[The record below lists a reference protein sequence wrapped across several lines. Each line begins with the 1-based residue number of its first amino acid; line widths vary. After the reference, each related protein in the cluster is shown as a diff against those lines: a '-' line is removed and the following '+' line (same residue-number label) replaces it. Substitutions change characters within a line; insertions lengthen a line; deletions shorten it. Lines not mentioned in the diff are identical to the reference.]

1 MNISLPKTTLAV
13 IAMVLCIPLFG
24 QRDTTL
30 TIAAGETAEISF
42 NHYKRMRY
50 GLGITQ
56 PPQNGTATDPTLL
69 SGDLYQIRYQPDHGF
84 YGTDV
89 FSFSY
94 MECISRFSCRREV
107 TVTVVVE
114 KNTVVANMDL
124 AYAEMNSGPIPIA
137 VTSNDESTNGV
148 LNVISIPM
156 TNNGTAELAAEA
168 GTVLFTPDPDFT
180 GIANF
185 NYTVCDGTGVCDRA
199 TVNVAIIDPAA
210 QEIDTTRIFTN
221 KNESV
226 PVFIPPFYELIG
238 GPESGTF
245 SRDGQVPYYFPE
257 EDFTGSDFMRF
268 SGQNNDRVIEV
279 VVVDYVRNT
288 FAMDDQ
294 AFVSPGDFVE
304 IDVLANDAFGYNSCF
319 RSLGQPKYGQL
330 TTIPGASGFVTYE
343 APEQFTGIDE
353 FTYTISDPD
362 CSEKE
367 ETATVSVYVSN
378 YEPAYSKFFM
388 STPKL
393 TPLVIGYNVPIND
406 FSFDIE
412 SQGDLGEV
420 VFLEGQRDTVIYGQ
434 HISGYN
440 LILYLPDSGVSSGT
454 DEFEL
459 TYCNTST
466 DDGTCR
472 LRKGIKVE
480 IDILDIGEGVE
491 PMCFDDCIWS
501 GDTNF
506 DGIVNIEDLL
516 PIGLYMGEVG
526 EVRRERDLNQW
537 YGQYGDDWQVEMSER
552 TNIKHVDTNG
562 DSIIT
567 SWDTLAINRFYGN
580 THSMTAAKI
589 PAYDFEIRLEGN
601 IIAQPGDM
609 IELDMVIGNTKAPAN
624 DLYGFTFSIPYNRRF
639 FKQEGANIGFER
651 NSWIKYNSPV
661 LTMTRNA
668 LPGLLEAG
676 FTRTNGIPISGF
688 GKVGTLRLVIHDDIT
703 GIKDGKIDVELG
715 DISTATATLGNGQN
729 VGVVVAPHTI
739 TIDLGQSEQ
748 DDTETAAPSRPL
760 EQRLKAFPNPAGEV
774 LNLHLNGGEEITG
787 YELYNMTG
795 QLVKSAQNIQERAFQ
810 ISLSDLNNGMY
821 ALRVMTPSGLTSRM
835 IEVQR

>member
-13 IAMVLCIPLFG
+13 LAMVLCIPLFG

-30 TIAAGETAEISF
+30 TIVSGESAEVSF
-42 NHYKRMRY
+42 NHYMRMRH
-50 GLGITQ
+50 GLGITES
-56 PPQNGTATDPTLL
+56 PQHGTVTDPTLL
-69 SGDLYQIRYQPDHGF
+69 RGDLYQIRYQPDPGF
-84 YGTDV
+84 HGTDQ
-89 FSFSY
+89 FSYSY

-114 KNTVVANMDL
+114 ENSVVAAMDL
-124 AYAEMNSGPIPIA
+124 AYADMNAANIPID
-137 VTSNDESTNGV
+137 VTINDESTNGV

-156 TNNGTAELAAEA
+156 TNNGTAEILPDQN
-168 GTVLFTPDPDFT
+168 TVLFTPDPDFE

-185 NYTVCDGTGVCDRA
+185 NYTVCNGAGVCDRA
-199 TVNVAIIDPAA
+199 TVNVAVIDPTE
-210 QEIDTTRIFTN
+210 QNVDTTRVFTN

-226 PVFIPPFYELIG
+226 PLFIPPFYELIG
-238 GPESGTF
+238 EPEFGVF
-245 SRDGQVPYYFPE
+245 SRADQVPYYQPE
-257 EDFTGSDFMRF
+257 ENFVGTDYLHFKS
-268 SGQNNDRVIEV
+268 QNNERVIEV
-279 VVVDYVRNT
+279 VVVNYVRNT

-304 IDVLANDAFGYNSCF
+304 IDVLANDAFGSSSCF
-319 RSLGQPKYGQL
+319 RSIEQPRYGRL
-330 TTIPGASGFVTYE
+330 ATTPEAPGFVTYQ

-362 CSEKE
+362 CAEKE

-406 FSFDIE
+406 FSFTIE
-412 SQGDLGEV
+412 SQGDLGRV
-420 VFLEGQRDTVIYGQ
+420 VFLEGQRDTVIYGK
-434 HISGYN
+434 HITGYN
-440 LILYLPDSGVSSGT
+440 LILYLPYTNVSSGT

-472 LRKGIKVE
+472 MRKGIKVE
-480 IDILDIGEGVE
+480 IDILDIGDENE
-491 PMCFDDCIWS
+491 PMCFDDCIWA

-516 PIGLYMGEVG
+516 PIGLYMGQVG

-537 YGQYGDDWQVEMSER
+537 YGQYGDDWQAEVTER

-589 PAYDFEIRLEGN
+589 PSYDFQIRLEGN
-601 IIAQPGDM
+601 VIAQPGDM
-609 IELDMVIGNTKAPAN
+609 IELDMVIGNVKAPAN
-624 DLYGFTFSIPYNRRF
+624 DLYGFTFSIPYNTRF
-639 FKQEGANIGFER
+639 FKPEGAKIGFDR

-661 LTMTRNA
+661 LAMTRNSV
-668 LPGLLEAG
+668 PGLLEAG
-676 FTRTNGIPISGF
+676 FTRTNGLPISGF
-688 GKVGTLRLVIHDDIT
+688 GKVGTLRLVIHDDIIGT
-703 GIKDGKIDVELG
+703 KDEKIEIELG

-739 TIDLGQSEQ
+739 TIDLGQDEEQ
-748 DDTETAAPSRPL
+748 DTENNSPSRPL
-760 EQRLKAFPNPAGEV
+760 DQRLKTFPNPTGDV
-774 LNLHLNGGEEITG
+774 LNLHLNGREEITG

-795 QLVKSAQNIQERAFQ
+795 QLVKSAQNLQERAFQ
-810 ISLSDLNNGMY
+810 INLSDLNDGMY
-821 ALRVMTPSGLTSRM
+821 ALRVITPSGLTSRM

>member
-1 MNISLPKTTLAV
+1 MNISLPKTILAV
-13 IAMVLCIPLFG
+13 LAMVLCIPLFG
-24 QRDTTL
+24 QEEMAL
-30 TIAAGETAEISF
+30 TIASGESAEVSF

-50 GLGITQ
+50 GLDITSA
-56 PPQNGTATDPTLL
+56 PSHGTVTDPTLV
-69 SGDLYQIRYQPDHGF
+69 SGDLYRITYQPDPGF
-84 YGTDV
+84 HGTDV
-89 FSFSY
+89 FSFSH

-107 TVTVVVE
+107 TVTVIVE
-114 KNTVVANMDL
+114 KNTVIANMDL
-124 AYAEMNSGPIPIA
+124 AYADMNASAIPIS
-137 VTSNDESTNGV
+137 VTTNDESTNGV

-156 TNNGTAELAAEA
+156 TNNGTATIESDQR
-168 GTVLFTPDPDFT
+168 TVMFTPDPDFE

-185 NYTVCDGTGVCDRA
+185 NYTVCDGAGVCDRA
-199 TVNVAIIDPAA
+199 TVNVAVIDPSK
-210 QEIDTTRIFTN
+210 QNIDTTRIFTN

-226 PVFIPPFYELIG
+226 PVFIPPFYDLIDDPG
-238 GPESGTF
+238 FGAF
-245 SRDGQVPYYFPE
+245 SRIEQVPYYTPE
-257 EDFTGSDFMRF
+257 KDFVGTDYLHFAS
-268 SGQNNDRVIEV
+268 QTNERVMEV
-279 VVVDYVRNT
+279 VVMDYVRNT
-288 FAMDDQ
+288 HAVDDQ

-304 IDVLANDAFGYNSCF
+304 IDVLENDGFGYSSCF
-319 RSLGQPKYGQL
+319 GSIGQPKYGRL
-330 TTIPGASGFVTYE
+330 TTSPDAPGFVTYQ
-343 APEQFTGIDE
+343 APEQFTGVDE
-353 FTYTISDPD
+353 FTYTVSDPD
-362 CSEKE
+362 CAEE

-420 VFLEGQRDTVIYGQ
+420 IFLEGQRDTVIYGKQ
-434 HISGYN
+434 ISGYN
-440 LILYLPDSGVSSGT
+440 LILYLPNAAVASGT

-466 DDGTCR
+466 TDGTCR

-480 IDILDIGEGVE
+480 IDILDIGEGQD

-516 PIGLYMGEVG
+516 PIGLYMGQVG
-526 EVRRERDLNQW
+526 QLRSERNLDQW
-537 YGQYGDDWQVEMSER
+537 YGQYGDDWQ
-552 TNIKHVDTNG
+552 TDTDLKQAANIKHVDTDG

-589 PAYDFEIRLEGN
+589 PAYDFEVRLEGN
-601 IIAQPGDM
+601 IIARPGDL
-609 IELDMVIGNTKAPAN
+609 IELDMVVGNSNAPAN
-624 DLYGFTFSIPYNRRF
+624 DLYGFTFSIPYNKRF
-639 FKQEGANIGFER
+639 FDPQGANIGFAR
-651 NSWIKYNSPV
+651 NTWIKYNSPV
-661 LTMTRNA
+661 LTMTRNSV
-668 LPGLLEAG
+668 PGLLEAG

-688 GKVGTLRLVIHDDIT
+688 GKVGTLRLVIHDDIS
-703 GIKDGKIDVELG
+703 GIKDEKIDVELG
-715 DISTATATLGNGQN
+715 GISTATATLGNGQN
-729 VGVVVAPHTI
+729 VGVMVAPYTI
-739 TIDLGQSEQ
+739 TIDLGQTADDQ
-748 DDTETAAPSRPL
+748 DDETPSRSV
-760 EQRLKAFPNPAGEV
+760 EQRLKTFPNPTGDI

-795 QLVKSAQNIQERAFQ
+795 QLVKSAQNLQERAFQ
-810 ISLSDLNNGMY
+810 VDLSDLNNGMY
-821 ALRVMTPSGLTSRM
+821 ALRVVTPSGLTSRM